1 MPQVVIEIASLA
13 PYEEAATQV
22 EINWANR
29 NVLEPISRRLVEL
42 KAGASDFDKMTL
54 GDHPFMWFALVLR
67 RIANNGPVG
76 AEGQD
81 TNSKDPHSV
90 VNALRAAQYFAAT
103 RFKYETA
110 TAQRAPM
117 PTSSTDCLRRRRWR
131 RSWTRTTWWTH
142 RKSTPG

>member
-29 NVLEPISRRLVEL
+29 NILEPISRRLVEL

-103 RFKYETA
+103 RFKVRDGDCSESA
-110 TAQRAPM
+110 DANVLDGLP
-117 PTSSTDCLRRRRWR
+117 SSTSLETILDQNNIVDT
-131 RSWTRTTWWTH
+131 S
-142 RKSTPG
+142 